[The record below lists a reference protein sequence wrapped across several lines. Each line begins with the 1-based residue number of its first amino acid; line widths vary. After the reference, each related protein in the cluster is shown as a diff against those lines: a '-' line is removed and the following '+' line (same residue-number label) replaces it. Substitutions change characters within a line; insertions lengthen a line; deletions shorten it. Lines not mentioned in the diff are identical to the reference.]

1 MPATQLDRFEGDT
14 LGRRTKMDPEERRAR
29 NRAYHGYIRNA
40 LEPTSAAIYD
50 DITVAE
56 LKRMA
61 RDWADQSWQDY
72 LD

>member
-1 MPATQLDRFEGDT
+1 MGPVEMKPAPAKR
-14 LGRRTKMDPEERRAR
+14 MDPAERRAR

-50 DITVAE
+50 DVTIGE

-61 RDWADQSWQDY
+61 RDWANTSWTDY
-72 LD
+72 LE

>member
-1 MPATQLDRFEGDT
+1 MPETVTYPAQG
-14 LGRRTKMDPEERRAR
+14 LGRRTKMDPAERRAR

-40 LEPTSAAIYD
+40 LEPTSAAVYD
-50 DITVAE
+50 DTTVAD

-61 RDWADQSWQDY
+61 RDWADSAWQDY

>member
-1 MPATQLDRFEGDT
+1 MADLTISSRPKRA
-14 LGRRTKMDPEERRAR
+14 MDKAERSAR

-56 LKRMA
+56 LKTMA
-61 RDWADQSWQDY
+61 RDWAETAWEDY
-72 LD
+72 LQ

>member
-1 MPATQLDRFEGDT
+1 MTPTVTQ
-14 LGRRTKMDPEERRAR
+14 RRMDPAERRAR

-50 DITVAE
+50 DVPLGE
-56 LKRMA
+56 VKRMA
-61 RDWADQSWQDY
+61 RDWADSAWQDY